1 MHDHDYVIDFYLMVM
16 LRSTTGPYGRHVIEV
31 AYGEMILSFHR
42 GCMGDDN
49 SRRVVGCR
57 HDASPMFDIPGSTPM
72 WAQCILFSGFE
83 DIKTYVY
90 VYCF

>member
-1 MHDHDYVIDFYLMVM
+1 MRCHEDMVM
-16 LRSTTGPYGRHVIEV
+16 LRKTMGSYDKGRIWGNHDS
-31 AYGEMILSFHR
+31 LHR
-42 GCMGDDN
+42 GCLGDI
-49 SRRVVGCR
+49 SSERVVGCR